1 MATSQVGIKQL
12 LEAEQKAQEIV
23 NKARKGNDSLIK
35 YYFLINKKIN
45 IIYLDRVALLKQAKE
60 EAEKEVAEYKAK
72 RTIEYE
78 AYAKKVFFFFLIY
91 LLYFLFYSIYL
102 VLKIIQN
109 NYLYNQKNK
118 LENKKL
124 ILNQIQKK

>member
-23 NKARKGNDSLIK
+23 NKARK
-35 YYFLINKKIN
+35 
-45 IIYLDRVALLKQAKE
+45 DRVALLKQAKE

-78 AYAKKVFFFFLIY
+78 AYAKKHLSGTENYTKQLSIQSEEQIRKQEADLKSNSEEVINI
-91 LLYFLFYSIYL
+91 LLKFVEDVYY
-102 VLKIIQN
+102 
-109 NYLYNQKNK
+109 
-118 LENKKL
+118 
-124 ILNQIQKK
+124 